1 MSKIIISGTG
11 LELDVTDADQLEA
24 IEAAMKSVSEAM
36 NSDALSK
43 MDAPDMIR
51 AQCHAVFSAFN
62 MIFGDGTDT
71 AVFGGRCSLLEAME
85 AFGCLVSEIENQKK
99 FVEDMTAKL
108 KSQAASSKVDTSR
121 AASKAPLAFKPA
133 AKHDP
138 EAIARAVAEILAR
151 EPAD

>member
-1 MSKIIISGTG
+1 MSKIIINGTE

-36 NSDALSK
+36 DNYDLSQ
-43 MDAPDMIR
+43 MTAPDMIR
-51 AQCHAVFSAFN
+51 AQCRAVFEAFN
-62 MIFGDGTDT
+62 MIFGDGTDR
-71 AVFGGRCSLLEAME
+71 AVFGGKCSLVEAME
-85 AFGCLVSEIENQKK
+85 AFARLVGEIENQKK
-99 FVEDMTAKL
+99 LMEDMTSKL
-108 KSQAASSKVDTSR
+108 KSQASALKVDTSR

-138 EAIARAVAEILAR
+138 ESIARAVAEILAR

>member
-1 MSKIIISGTG
+1 MSRIIISGTE
-11 LELDVTDADQLEA
+11 LELDITNADQLEA
-24 IEAAMKSVSEAM
+24 VEAAMKSVSEAVH
-36 NSDALSK
+36 SEALSK
-43 MDAPDMIR
+43 MATPDAIR
-51 AQCHAVFSAFN
+51 AQCRAVFAAFN
-62 MIFGDGTDT
+62 TIFGDGTDT
-71 AVFGGRCSLLEAME
+71 EVFGGRCSLLEAMG
-85 AFGCLVSEIENQKK
+85 AFSALVSEIENQKK

-108 KSQAASSKVDTSR
+108 KSQAASSKVDTSQ

>member
-1 MSKIIISGTG
+1 MSKIIINGTE

-36 NSDALSK
+36 DNYDLSQ
-43 MDAPDMIR
+43 MTAPDMIR
-51 AQCHAVFSAFN
+51 AQCRAVFEAFN
-62 MIFGDGTDT
+62 MIFGDGTDR
-71 AVFGGRCSLLEAME
+71 AVFGGKCSLVEAME
-85 AFGCLVSEIENQKK
+85 AFARLVGEIENQKK
-99 FVEDMTAKL
+99 LMEDMTSKL
-108 KSQAASSKVDTSR
+108 KSQASALKVDTLR

-138 EAIARAVAEILAR
+138 ESIARAVAEILAR